1 MAALVYQKGD
11 HVRTNRVVEHTIPKG
26 TKGVVKGAY
35 PEAHSSFPYDVLFD
49 KDGLSFPV
57 AEYEIE
63 PTWRTRLK
71 KWWRKPAILDAESY
85 FGNEETVAA
94 FQEAQ
99 KEGREDR
106 EYWSAQCF

>member
-85 FGNEETVAA
+85 FGNGGS
-94 FQEAQ
+94 FPGSS
-99 KEGREDR
+99 EGRQGR
-106 EYWSAQCF
+106 SGILVCPVLLR